1 MVSISRLTTVLTS
14 RACALI
20 VAGVA
25 ALGLARAAEAVN
37 VQATAFF
44 AACPG
49 PIAVTT
55 DTTIRGSATVAGDCT
70 LSVSPDV
77 QLQLAQVRLTFG
89 GAFMILGNAA
99 LTSIG
104 GSRIEAGTDLT
115 VDALNRTVVQNSV
128 LIAGQAL
135 TIATRTE
142 TTIAGSELQA
152 SSVTVGG
159 RGSATLQDCGITAS
173 GDVRMALAA
182 PGDLALK
189 NCRID
194 AETLLLGGQGPLL
207 VDGCTLHATGASPVF
222 GSAVLTIGP
231 GEVSGVGS
239 DVTLHR
245 TTLIADVGELLIGGA
260 GNVFVKDSTLSLGTL
275 VGPGIT
281 IGPRTDVSILDSVVS
296 APFGPVTI
304 VGGNDTTVT
313 RSELRAGQGQL
324 TLGRRNTATITNSR
338 LNVRDGDMV
347 IVGFMDNVITNST
360 LAAQNGEIII
370 SQGQDAAV
378 TRGAL
383 RGDNGIEITSGG
395 GSTVS
400 AAEVSGDG
408 FEFLVY
414 SGPGADSVIDRN
426 QITAHELTVGAFG
439 NTTVRRNTLLV
450 SGPVDISAAGL
461 CIVVSNSPNVT
472 CQ

>member
-1 MVSISRLTTVLTS
+1 MVSISRLTIVLTS
-14 RACALI
+14 RSCALI
-20 VAGVA
+20 VAGVV
-25 ALGLARAAEAVN
+25 ALGLARVAEAVD

-55 DTTIRGSATVAGDCT
+55 DTTIGGLATVAGDCT

-104 GSRIEAGTDLT
+104 GSEIETGADLV

-152 SSVTVGG
+152 SSVAVGG
-159 RGSATLQDCGITAS
+159 RGIATLRNCGITAS
-173 GDVRMALAA
+173 GEVRMALAA
-182 PGDLALK
+182 PGDLTLR

-194 AETLLLGGQGPLL
+194 AETLFLGGQGPVL
-207 VDGCTLHATGASPVF
+207 VVGGTLHATS
-222 GSAVLTIGP
+222 VLTIGP
-231 GEVSGVGS
+231 GEGSPSSPKPSGV
-239 DVTLHR
+239 TLR
-245 TTLIADVGELLIGGA
+245 GTTLTADDGDLLIGGA
-260 GNVFVKDSTLSLGTL
+260 GNVFVRDSTLSLGTL

-281 IGPRTDVSILDSVVS
+281 IGPRTDVSILHSVVS

-304 VGGNDTTVT
+304 VGGNNTTVT
-313 RSELRAGQGQL
+313 GSELRAGQGQL
-324 TLGRRNTATITNSR
+324 TLGRRNAATITRSR

-360 LAAQNGEIII
+360 LTAQNGEIII
-370 SQGQDAAV
+370 SQAQDAVV

-383 RGDNGIEITSGG
+383 RGDNGIEIRSGG
-395 GSTVS
+395 GSTVRM
-400 AAEVSGDG
+400 AEVSGDDFG
-408 FEFLVY
+408 FLVH
-414 SGPGADSVIDRN
+414 SGPGADSMIERN

-450 SGPVDISAAGL
+450 SGPVDISAAGV
-461 CIVVSNSPNVT
+461 CIAAPNSPTVE